1 VSSYH
6 KEKKSVPEQAL
17 AGLKIVDCTEG
28 IAGTYC
34 TKLLADFGAEVI
46 KIERPL
52 TGDYTRRRGPFPGD
66 EPHMEKSGSFFY
78 LNTNKKSVTLNL
90 ESKEGV
96 HIFKGL
102 VGEADALVENFQPG
116 SMAKRGLSYAAL
128 KRINRDLIMLSI
140 SYFGQTGP
148 YKDYAATNFTVYG
161 LGGAMS
167 TMRPATRPEER
178 PVVEG
183 GLQAEYS
190 TGVLSYIALLG
201 ALFDRENTQKGT
213 YIDMAA
219 MECVASTLMGHIA
232 EYPYMGLVRR
242 TNPFAIHGYPIGYS
256 APCRDGWIS
265 LTPGIGG
272 APNIPLLIERPDL
285 MEDPLFTEPRARM
298 AAPEKF
304 DNLIIPWLKEHDKWE
319 IAKEA
324 QKLRLAF
331 TPVLS
336 PGELAADEQIQARK
350 FMARFEHPEMGEV
363 TYPGAP
369 AKLGES
375 PWKAGRAPTL
385 GEHNLEILGR
395 LGYDNE
401 SLGKLKAE
409 GII

>member
-1 VSSYH
+1 M
-6 KEKKSVPEQAL
+6 PEQAL
-17 AGLKIVDCTEG
+17 TGLKILDCTEG
-28 IAGTYC
+28 IAGPYC

-46 KIERPL
+46 KIERPRQ
-52 TGDYTRRRGPFPGD
+52 GDPTRRLGPFPGD
-66 EPHMEKSGSFFY
+66 EPHREKSGTFFY
-78 LNTNKKSVTLNL
+78 LNTNKKSLTLNL
-90 ESKEGV
+90 ESKKGV

-102 VGEADALVENFQPG
+102 VQEADALVENLRPG
-116 SMAKRGLSYAAL
+116 TMAKRGLSYPGL

-161 LGGAMS
+161 LSGAMS
-167 TMRPATRPEER
+167 TMRPATRPQER

-190 TGVLSYIALLG
+190 TGVLSYVALLG
-201 ALFDRENTQKGT
+201 ALFDRENTHQGA

-232 EYPYMGLVRR
+232 EYPYTGLVRK

-256 APCRDGWIS
+256 APCQDGWIS

-285 MEDPLFTEPRARM
+285 IEDPLFTEPRARM
-298 AAPEKF
+298 AEPDKF
-304 DNLIIPWLKEHDKWE
+304 DNLIIPWLKEHGKWE

-336 PGELAADEQIQARK
+336 PGELAADEQIQARE
-350 FMARFEHPEMGEV
+350 FFARSPHPAMGEV

-385 GEHNLEILGR
+385 GEHNGEILGR
-395 LGYDNE
+395 LGYNGE
-401 SLGKLKAE
+401 ALKGLQAE
-409 GII
+409 GIV

>member
-1 VSSYH
+1 M
-6 KEKKSVPEQAL
+6 PEQAL
-17 AGLKIVDCTEG
+17 TGLKIVDCTEG
-28 IAGTYC
+28 IAGPYS
-34 TKLLADFGAEVI
+34 TKMLADFGAEVI
-46 KIERPL
+46 KIERPRM
-52 TGDYTRRRGPFPGD
+52 GDPSRRTGPFSGD
-66 EPHMEKSGSFFY
+66 KPHPEKSGTFFY
-78 LNTNKKSVTLNL
+78 LNTNKKSLTLNL
-90 ESKEGV
+90 ESKKGV

-102 VGEADALVENFQPG
+102 VQEADALVESFRPG
-116 SMAKRGLSYAAL
+116 TMAKRGLSYPAL
-128 KRINRDLIMLSI
+128 KRINPDLIMLSI

-148 YKDYAATNFTVYG
+148 YKDYAATNLTVSG
-161 LGGAMS
+161 LGGVMS
-167 TMRPATRPEER
+167 TMRPATHPQER

-183 GLQAEYS
+183 GLQAEYT

-201 ALFDRENTQKGT
+201 ALFDRENTHQGT

-232 EYPYMGLVRR
+232 EYSYLGLVRK

-298 AAPEKF
+298 AEPEKF

-319 IAKEA
+319 IATEA

-336 PGELAADEQIQARK
+336 PGELTQDEQIQARE
-350 FMARFEHPEMGEV
+350 FFAHTQHPEMGEV
-363 TYPGAP
+363 IYPGAP
-369 AKLGES
+369 AKFGES
-375 PWKAGRAPTL
+375 PWQPGRAPAL
-385 GEHNLEILGR
+385 GEHNGEILGR
-395 LGYDNE
+395 LGYNE
-401 SLGKLKAE
+401 DDLNRLQAE